1 MKSNID
7 LKSAAVG
14 LVVGIA
20 VMLVVGAES
29 RSNYNGRYQV
39 SSAQGFAV
47 IVDSQ
52 TGQAWGFGTSSTIQ
66 YRNDANFWDVK

>member
-7 LKSAAVG
+7 LKSIITG

-20 VMLVVGAES
+20 VMLVLGAES

-52 TGQAWGFGTSSTIQ
+52 TGQAWGFGTANTTQ
-66 YRNDANFWDVK
+66 FRNDPNFWDVK